1 MAKHRRSR
9 KPRKSRRRKSTKQ
22 QRGGSMLNYLL
33 PFALWKV
40 KNMVGKR
47 TKKRKTRKSK

>member
-9 KPRKSRRRKSTKQ
+9 RRPRKSRRKSRKQ
-22 QRGGSMLNYLL
+22 HGGSMLNYLL

>member
-9 KPRKSRRRKSTKQ
+9 KPRKSRRRKSSK

-47 TKKRKTRKSK
+47 TKKSKTRKYK